1 MELLIIGSDGASP
14 RLLDYYLKKGRM
26 PNLQRFLDEAGTD
39 MKPMASRF
47 AGNDVPHTGPAWTS
61 IYTGLRASEHGVTE
75 EGWTEGQISLT
86 PHFENTVFS
95 QLMNDGLSVGSLT
108 MPITYPAQVENDSSW
123 MLSGY
128 PSSGLTDRLLS
139 PTEKQPAL
147 PDDYSTLQAK
157 NLLSEEGPKPPEQW
171 AESERRKVNDVLP
184 SLTTGDEDVLFYGT
198 QITDTMGHRAR
209 YRPFRLNGALTLA
222 CERVNGLLGTAIQP
236 PRVGSIAWTNEMR
249 TAYETL
255 DWILGKLIEDYDP
268 EDVLL
273 VSDHGFQM
281 IGADHEFLGVS
292 AATSGIE
299 RPESILEVKRVIL
312 DRFGINNSQEPVT
325 VERPKDEL
333 NEEESENVMGQLEA
347 LGYR

>member
-14 RLLDYYLKKGRM
+14 RLLNYYLQKGRM
-26 PNLQRFLDEAGTD
+26 PSLQSFLETPETE

-61 IYTGLRASEHGVTE
+61 IYTGLRAEQHGVTE
-75 EGWTEGQISLT
+75 EGWVEGRISLS

-95 QLMNDGLSVGSLT
+95 RLMDDGLTVGSFT
-108 MPITYPAQVENDSSW
+108 MPITYPAQVGNDSSW

-128 PSSGLTDRLLS
+128 PSSELTDRLLS
-139 PTEKQPAL
+139 PAEKQPAL
-147 PDDYSTLQAK
+147 PDDYSNLQAK
-157 NLLSEEGPKPPEQW
+157 HLLAEDGPKPPEKW
-171 AESERRKVNDVLP
+171 VESERRKVNDVLP
-184 SLTTGDEDVLFYGT
+184 CLATGDEDVLFYGT
-198 QITDTMGHRAR
+198 QITDVMGHRAR
-209 YRPFRLNGALTLA
+209 YRPFLLNGALNLA
-222 CERVNGLLGTAIQP
+222 CEKTNDLLGTVIQP
-236 PRVGSIAWTNEMR
+236 PRVGSIVWTKEMR

-255 DWILGKLIEDYDP
+255 DWVFGKLIEKYQP

-273 VSDHGFQM
+273 VSDHGFQL
-281 IGADHEFLGVS
+281 IGADHAFLGVS

-312 DRFGINNSQEPVT
+312 DRFGIDEHQEST
-325 VERPKDEL
+325 TIDRPQDEL
-333 NEEESENVMGQLEA
+333 DEEDEDVMGQLEA